1 MQTAT
6 FKKIS
11 SPEDIHE
18 LVIGDQIL
26 DHPEP
31 GKAKTYTVS
40 NISNG
45 IVYAI
50 HEDGITDLRVFPQ
63 DETLIAN
70 WWLVR

>member
-1 MQTAT
+1 M

-11 SPEDIHE
+11 SPEDIHG

-31 GKAKTYTVS
+31 EKAKTYTVS

-50 HEDGITDLRVFPQ
+50 HEDGITDLRVFPL
-63 DETLIAN
+63 DEVLESN